1 MAFHM
6 RVWQRVVLVIL
17 AVIVLGPILLIKGCI
32 YYYESQSAIINYR
45 ITVTL
50 DDNGIKR
57 SGYSVVSVSYKAQP
71 QLLPEV
77 HPYYILAKQE
87 AVMIELPGRGN
98 LFALLGGGKVSGD
111 SFDPRWPMNDY
122 VSLNT
127 VNPEADL
134 LTRINAL
141 KRLGEKSRVT
151 LQRGCRDGSQ
161 KPDCYRNNYPGFVC
175 FGTPMDFSSI
185 RLLSPDDLSPCF
197 GPGVGLKSVTMEVTD
212 EPLTNNHIEQFVDM
226 TFPYNGFDNL
236 AKDDPR
242 RAISPSNFR
251 SII

>member
-17 AVIVLGPILLIKGCI
+17 AVIVLGPILLIKGCDL
-32 YYYESQSAIINYR
+32 YYESRSAVINYR

-50 DDNGIKR
+50 DDNGIER
-57 SGYSVVSVSYKAQP
+57 SGYSVVSVSYKAQYP
-71 QLLPEV
+71 LLPGMG
-77 HPYYILAKQE
+77 PYSVLARQE
-87 AVMIELPGRGN
+87 AVMIELPGRGR

-122 VSLNT
+122 IALYKVI
-127 VNPEADL
+127 PEADL

-151 LQRGCRDGSQ
+151 LRRGCPDGSQ

-185 RLLSPDDLSPCF
+185 RLLSPDDFYPCF
-197 GPGVGLKSVTMEVTD
+197 GPGVRLKSVTMEVTD

-226 TFPYNGFDNL
+226 SFPYNGFSNL
-236 AKDDPR
+236 EKDDPR
-242 RAISPSNFR
+242 GAISPSNFR
-251 SII
+251 SVM